1 MRDLAFFCLHPSND
15 LTASVTAKKNG
26 KGMEN
31 IFNKK
36 IIIVSN
42 REPYA
47 LKKGQLSKTVG
58 GLVSALDPLMRAN
71 NGVWIA
77 TGSREDVETSGE
89 RVMVPPGEG
98 AYTMRRVPV
107 SQGDME
113 GYYNGYSNRFLWPL
127 CHITLDR
134 VYHMRSYWRSY
145 VKVNRL
151 LAEAVIAEGA
161 EDSIVWLQ
169 DYHLALCAEEIR
181 TRSPGS
187 FISLFWHIPWPPHSV
202 FRICPQRK
210 ELLRGLLANDLLGFQ
225 LESFKVNFMRCAEME
240 LGAEIDIEGGAIT
253 VDGHTTHLKSFPI
266 SVDYASFEKAA
277 AAPSSQTFLKRFLKS
292 RRLEGLFIGL
302 SVNRLDYTKGMIKC
316 LEAIELFF
324 AKYPRYK
331 GRVSFVQV
339 AVPTRKVEPFLSYR
353 DRVRGKV
360 ESINRKFLMD
370 DWKPVEY
377 IETDLNQTELAA
389 LYRHAGLAIIS
400 SVYDGMNLVAKE
412 YISSQLDLTG
422 ALLISEF
429 AGAAEEIPGVTM
441 INPYDIEGCADEIRA
456 AIERDPGKKRQ
467 ALEEARAYIK
477 KHDVYRWV
485 RKIFREM
492 DNITD
497 GRIPFEAPG
506 KSKLVIE

>member
-1 MRDLAFFCLHPSND
+1 M
-15 LTASVTAKKNG
+15 G
-26 KGMEN
+26 N

-77 TGSREDVETSGE
+77 AGSREDIETSGE

-134 VYHMRSYWRSY
+134 VYHMRSHWRSY

-151 LAEAVIAEGA
+151 LAEAVIDEGGP
-161 EDSIVWLQ
+161 DSIVWLQ
-169 DYHLALCAEEIR
+169 DYHLALCAAEIKS
-181 TRSPGS
+181 RSPGS

-225 LESFKVNFMRCAEME
+225 LDSFKVNFMRCVEME

-253 VDGHTTHLKSFPI
+253 LDGHTTHLKSFPI

-277 AAPSSQTFLKRFLKS
+277 ASQSSQTFLKRFLKS

-324 AKYPRYK
+324 AKYPKYK
-331 GRVSFVQV
+331 GKVSFVQV
-339 AVPTRKVEPFLSYR
+339 AVPTRKVEPFLSYME
-353 DRVRGKV
+353 RVRRKV
-360 ESINRKFLMD
+360 ESINGRLSFEG
-370 DWKPVEY
+370 WKPVEY
-377 IETDLNQTELAA
+377 IESNFSHAELAA

-412 YISSQLDLTG
+412 YISSQTDLTG

-429 AGAAEEIPGVTM
+429 AGAAEEIPGVTI
-441 INPYDIEGCADEIRA
+441 INPYDTETCADEIKT
-456 AIERDPGKKRQ
+456 AIERDPEAKRR

-477 KHDVYRWV
+477 KHDIYRWV
-485 RKIFREM
+485 ANIFREM
-492 DNITD
+492 DSIRD
-497 GRIPFEAPG
+497 ERIPFETSGRG
-506 KSKLVIE
+506 KLLID

>member
-1 MRDLAFFCLHPSND
+1 MRDLAFFYLHSSNGSRH
-15 LTASVTAKKNG
+15 LFTEKNG
-26 KGMEN
+26 NGMN
-31 IFNKK
+31 NTFNKK

-47 LKKGQLSKTVG
+47 LKKGQLSRTVG

-77 TGSREDVETSGE
+77 TGSPEEVKKAGE
-89 RVMVPPGEG
+89 RVPVPPGDG
-98 AYTMRRVPV
+98 SYSMRRVSISP
-107 SQGDME
+107 GDRE

-127 CHITLDR
+127 CHIALDR
-134 VYHMRSYWRSY
+134 IYHLRSYWQSY

-151 LAEAVIAEGA
+151 LAEAVLEECGH
-161 EDSIVWLQ
+161 DSVIWLQ
-169 DYHLALCAEEIR
+169 DYHLALCAAEIR
-181 TRSPGS
+181 SRSPGAL
-187 FISLFWHIPWPPHSV
+187 ISLFWHIPWPPHAV
-202 FRICPQRK
+202 FRICPQKK

-225 LESFKVNFMRCAEME
+225 LESYKINFMRCVEKE
-240 LGAEIDIEGGAIT
+240 LGAQIDMDGDSVFFEGRAT
-253 VDGHTTHLKSFPI
+253 YLRSFPI
-266 SVDYASFEKAA
+266 SVDYASFENAA
-277 AAPSSQTFLKRFLKS
+277 ASSKAGAFLKRFIKS
-292 RRLEGLFIGL
+292 RNLEGLFIGL

-316 LEAIELFF
+316 LDVIEFFF
-324 AKYPRYK
+324 AKYPRYRGK
-331 GRVSFVQV
+331 VSFVQV
-339 AVPTRKVEPFLSYR
+339 AVPTRKVEPFVSYR

-360 ESINRKFLMD
+360 EFINRKFSTD
-370 DWKPVEY
+370 DWKPIEY
-377 IETDLNQTELAA
+377 LETDLSQTQLAA

-412 YISSQLDLTG
+412 YISSQIDLTG
-422 ALLISEF
+422 TLLISEF
-429 AGAAEEIPGVTM
+429 AGAAEEIPGVTK
-441 INPYDIEGCADEIRA
+441 INPYDTEGCADEIRA

-497 GRIPFEAPG
+497 GRIPFEASG